1 VLKDG
6 KPILAISVAGGDL
19 QDQVTLN
26 LLLNFIEFGSLPDQA
41 VTAPRFATSHHE
53 DSFDP
58 DANRQRTFG
67 KAGSIM
73 INDTVS
79 RVVRDQ
85 LSQRGHQIETQIGP
99 IGDPVM
105 LYIDP
110 DSGELFA
117 AGDPTAGRHAAGL

>member
-6 KPILAISVAGGDL
+6 LPILAISVAGGDL

-26 LLLNFIEFGSLPDQA
+26 LLLSFIEFGRMPDQA
-41 VTAPRFATSHHE
+41 VTAPRFATTHHE

-58 DANRQRTFG
+58 DAKRHRTFG
-67 KAGSIM
+67 EAGSIQM
-73 INDTVS
+73 NESVAQD
-79 RVVRDQ
+79 VRDE
-85 LSQRGHQIETQIGP
+85 LMRRGHQIEVKKGP

-105 LYIDP
+105 LYVDP
-110 DSGELFA
+110 QNGEFLA